1 MTIEIRDLS
10 LHYPTRDGDKVVAV
24 EDVSID
30 LADNEFLAVVGPSG
44 CGKTTLLRILAGLL
58 RQTDGSIVQDGLPY
72 EAARDRIG
80 VVFQEARLLP
90 WLTILQNV
98 LVPITVRRGDKAA
111 AKGRAMDLLRM
122 VGIET
127 FANRYPGELSG
138 GMQQR
143 AAICRALI
151 NEPKLLLMD
160 EPFGALDAMTRETM
174 NQELR
179 QIWQA
184 APKTVLFIT
193 HSIPEAVFLADR
205 IAVFTPRPGRLHKII
220 AVDLPESRD
229 LSVMAD
235 PRFVALTSE
244 CRSMFRS
251 NTNFF

>member
-10 LHYPTRDGDKVVAV
+10 LHYPTRNGDKVVAV

-30 LADNEFLAVVGPSG
+30 LANNEFLAVVGPSG

-58 RQTDGSIVQDGLPY
+58 DQTEGTIRQDGALY
-72 EAARDRIG
+72 EAARDRVG

-90 WLTILQNV
+90 WLTVLQNV
-98 LVPITVRRGDKAA
+98 LVPITVRRGDKSKA
-111 AKGRAMDLLRM
+111 RARALDLLRM
-122 VGIET
+122 VGLEA

-160 EPFGALDAMTRETM
+160 EPFGALDAMTRESM

-179 QIWQA
+179 HIWQA
-184 APKTVLFIT
+184 SPKTVLFIT

-205 IAVFTPRPGRLHKII
+205 IAVFTPRPGRLHKVIP
-220 AVDLPESRD
+220 VDLPQTRD

-235 PRFVALTSE
+235 PRFVALTTE